1 MINMKY
7 LAYRQEYMCLDV
19 IAYFGLK
26 VGKNKVEETLKEIR
40 GKIAKELEEDDFS
53 KTLETYAGEFFTT
66 CETDKLIEK
75 LEKYGNIKGLNEEF
89 QEKYKNIL
97 KKSLKFDS
105 FVFAKCNMVSYAR
118 ILFYQCLQII
128 KEVSNGNN

>member
-1 MINMKY
+1 MINIKY
-7 LAYRQEYMCLDV
+7 LEYRQEFMCLDV

-75 LEKYGNIKGLNEEF
+75 LEKYGNIKCLNEEL
-89 QEKYKNIL
+89 YKSIL
-97 KKSLKFDS
+97 KKSLRFNS

-118 ILFYQCLQII
+118 ILFYQCLQKI